1 MDLKDMEASG
11 VMDYYL
17 DLSKFINIFINTNYP
32 LTKEDVVALIE
43 DRQTLNLKKRV
54 ETAVILNTA
63 MRKILETEAEKNRE
77 FINNLENGR
86 FVKPITSA
94 EEKEKLFNYKQQMLG
109 ILWEYQHPTSNN
121 KDMSEPNLAD
131 IKSGRTL

>member
-43 DRQTLNLKKRV
+43 DRQTLNLKELKRS
-54 ETAVILNTA
+54 NF
-63 MRKILETEAEKNRE
+63 KYCHEKNFR
-77 FINNLENGR
+77 N
-86 FVKPITSA
+86 
-94 EEKEKLFNYKQQMLG
+94 
-109 ILWEYQHPTSNN
+109 
-121 KDMSEPNLAD
+121 
-131 IKSGRTL
+131 